1 MIHAN
6 GTKAKN
12 NSLNIKTQRGLNT
25 EESYAYTKVL
35 IGLA

>member
-1 MIHAN
+1 MVQKQKR
-6 GTKAKN
+6 TL
-12 NSLNIKTQRGLNT
+12 STSKTERGLNT